1 MSKSRMRKKTLPQLF
16 IVESLKIKDEE
27 EYRQEGDIVSRMLR
41 LSGKKDT
48 IYFYIRTRRELEKMI
63 DRFGK
68 SNYRYLHISCH
79 ANPHEIS
86 TTYDTIPNSKLS
98 DMLLHQLHN
107 RRVFVSACEMAN
119 EELASK
125 LFAKSEILSFAG
137 PIVRIGFDDAAAFW
151 VSFYHLIFKIDEDS
165 MAGENV
171 RDILNKLS
179 VIFNVKMNYFV
190 RSKSYRGYK
199 MYTFPIRNEGIPHD
213 IAP

>member
-1 MSKSRMRKKTLPQLF
+1 MSKSRMSQKTLPQLF
-16 IVESLKIKDEE
+16 IVESLKIEDEE
-27 EYRQEGDIVSRMLR
+27 EHRQEGDIVSRMLH

-48 IYFYIRTRRELEKMI
+48 IYFYIRTRRELEKMV
-63 DRFGK
+63 DRFDK

-79 ANPHEIS
+79 ANSHGIR
-86 TTYDTIPNSKLS
+86 TTFDTLSNSKLS
-98 DMLLHQLHN
+98 DMLRHQLRN
-107 RRVFVSACEMAN
+107 RRVFVSACAMAN
-119 EELASK
+119 EELAGE

-151 VSFYHLIFKIDEDS
+151 VSFYHLMFKIDEDS

-179 VIFNVKMNYFV
+179 VIFDVQMNYFV
-190 RSKSYRGYK
+190 RSKSNRGYK
-199 MYTFPIRNEGIPHD
+199 MHAFPIQDEETLQH